1 MEALKRPSNR
11 RNKKMNNKK
20 IPHIGGHVSTAG
32 GISNAI
38 PNGEAIGANTIQ
50 IFGSSPQM
58 WFTKFPDESEIRKFK
73 EAKEKSSIVS
83 VYLHASYLVNLA
95 SVSENIYK
103 KSIKNLSEHLKIA
116 ELIGTK
122 GLIFHLGS
130 SKGFKKEGGL
140 DREVSAMREV
150 LKNVLGRSELIMEN
164 SAGGGDKIGSDISE
178 MQFLFERVNSPRVK
192 ICFDTAHA
200 FEAGMIEEYTKE
212 NVKKLFDE
220 WDEAVGLENLVA
232 FHINDSKTAYDSHH
246 DRHENIGEGYIGLD
260 GFCTLASDTR
270 LLNKAWILE
279 VPGFDGGG
287 PDKKNVD
294 IVKLL
299 FNSSR

>member
-1 MEALKRPSNR
+1 MEALKKLSSR

-20 IPHIGGHVSTAG
+20 IPHIGGHVSIAG

-38 PNGEAIGANTIQ
+38 QNGETIDAATIQ

-58 WFTKFPDESEIRKFK
+58 WATKFPSETEIKKFK
-73 EAKEKSSIVS
+73 DAKDKSSIVS

-95 SVSENIYK
+95 SVSEDIYK

-116 ELIGTK
+116 ELISAK

-130 SKGFKKEGGL
+130 SKGFKKEDGL

-150 LKNVLGRSELIMEN
+150 LKNVPGRSELIMEN

-178 MQFLFERVNSPRVK
+178 VQFLFEQVNSPRVK

-200 FEAGMIEEYTKE
+200 FEAGMIEKYTKE
-212 NVKKLFDE
+212 SIKKLFDE
-220 WDEAVGLENLVA
+220 LDRAVGLENLVA
-232 FHINDSKTAYDSHH
+232 LHINDSKTAYDSHH

-260 GFCTLASDTR
+260 GFRALASDAR
-270 LLNKAWILE
+270 LLDKAWILE
-279 VPGFDGGG
+279 VPGFDGTG
-287 PDKKNVD
+287 PDKKNVE
-294 IVKLL
+294 IVESL
-299 FNSSR
+299 FE